1 MPSYALQSRR
11 TALTARDIT
20 SATTVVGYLMASQ
33 GGGTDTAND
42 NDVDILGL
50 SAEIVAAYVG
60 QNTVSQTAIPELIRT
75 VHEAL
80 TSLNNG
86 SEAPRPVEKAKPAVP
101 VGRSVQ
107 HDYIVC
113 LEDGKK
119 LKMLK
124 RYLRSRYDMSPDEY
138 RRRWGLPPD
147 YPMVAP
153 AYAARRSDFAKK
165 IGLGKGVRRGS

>member
-1 MPSYALQSRR
+1 MSVGPD
-11 TALTARDIT
+11 TGT
-20 SATTVVGYLMASQ
+20 SSGDLLR
-33 GGGTDTAND
+33 
-42 NDVDILGL
+42 LG
-50 SAEIVAAYVG
+50 AGIVAAYVSR
-60 QNTVSQTAIPELIRT
+60 NAVAAEAVPDIIRSVHQTLEQ
-75 VHEAL
+75 L
-80 TSLNNG
+80 TRG
-86 SEAPRPVEKAKPAVP
+86 AAPAPVEERPKPAVP

-124 RYLRSRYDMSPDEY
+124 RYLRSRYNMSPEDY

-153 AYAARRSDFAKK
+153 AYAARRSDFAKQ
-165 IGLGKGVRRGS
+165 IGLGRGVRRRK